1 MHSHPRAATL
11 PPVKIDLISPHSP
24 INAATRLKQAVDDRL
39 DLHSSKRVTGNGT
52 EHEMLLWVHR
62 PGVRNDFKTMLR
74 AKMEPHEGG
83 TRIRGRVGAPI
94 SAGLFMGCWFTFVSL
109 FMLFGLVMTLS
120 ASAGEWT
127 RHVPFV
133 GVPLLMIGMG
143 AFMLWIG
150 RRNGRADRDTLLAF
164 LHRTLQTRDRRDKML

>member
-1 MHSHPRAATL
+1 M
-11 PPVKIDLISPHSP
+11 KIDLISPHSP
-24 INAATRLKQAVDDRL
+24 INAANRMKTAFDGVSALAAPRQVI
-39 DLHSSKRVTGNGT
+39 GNGT
-52 EHEMLLWVHR
+52 EQGMVLWVHR

-83 TRIRGRVGAPI
+83 TRIRGRVGAPL

-109 FMLFGLVMTLS
+109 FLLFGLVMTLS
-120 ASAGEWT
+120 ASDGEWM
-127 RHVPFV
+127 RHMPFV

-150 RRNGRADRDTLLAF
+150 RRTGRADRDEILAF